1 MNRRRTL
8 ETRMVRKNGMDPVE
22 LGIAL
27 IEEQLLALVLYA
39 STVGSWID
47 KDKTPPDLA
56 AANALL
62 RRKRSRSEPQTHIE
76 DGTPGVEGEALGV
89 AQSWA
94 AFHQDPQRLSVVL
107 RVAGTNAILAVADF
121 FEAHDFSELRTP
133 EVQFL
138 MRIRDA
144 ATSGNT
150 FRIDAGGRI
159 PVASFNG
166 LTITDKLN
174 GSPLFDDG
182 VTPGFVEFGDVAALL
197 RYLVDHLRGA
207 QTLISDGDAG

>member
-1 MNRRRTL
+1 
-8 ETRMVRKNGMDPVE
+8 MVRKNGMDPVE

-39 STVGSWID
+39 STVGAWID

-56 AANALL
+56 AANTLL

-76 DGTPGVEGEALGV
+76 DGTPGVEGEALGLG
-89 AQSWA
+89 QSWA

-107 RVAGTNAILAVADF
+107 RVAGTNAILAIADF

-150 FRIDAGGRI
+150 FRIEPGERI
-159 PVASFNG
+159 PW
-166 LTITDKLN
+166 
-174 GSPLFDDG
+174 
-182 VTPGFVEFGDVAALL
+182 PGDHGEAERLAAF
-197 RYLVDHLRGA
+197 R
-207 QTLISDGDAG
+207 

>member
-1 MNRRRTL
+1 
-8 ETRMVRKNGMDPVE
+8 MVRKNGIDPIE

-39 STVGSWID
+39 STVANWID
-47 KDKTPPDLA
+47 TDKTPPDLA
-56 AANALL
+56 AANSLL
-62 RRKRSRSEPQTHIE
+62 RRKRSRTEPQTHIE
-76 DGTPGVEGEALGV
+76 DGAPGVEGEVLGLGP
-89 AQSWA
+89 SWA

-107 RVAGTNAILAVADF
+107 RVASTNAILAVADY

-144 ATSGNT
+144 AANGNT
-150 FRIDAGGRI
+150 FGIEGGERI

-166 LTITDKLN
+166 LVITNKLN

-197 RYLVDHLRGA
+197 RYLVNHLRGA
-207 QTLISDGDAG
+207 QTLISAGDAG

>member
-1 MNRRRTL
+1 
-8 ETRMVRKNGMDPVE
+8 MVRKNGIDPVE

-47 KDKTPPDLA
+47 NDTTPPDLA
-56 AANALL
+56 AANNLL
-62 RRKRSRSEPQTHIE
+62 RRKRSRTEPQSHIE
-76 DGTPGVEGEALGV
+76 DGTPGVEGEVLGIGP
-89 AQSWA
+89 SWV

-107 RVAGTNAILAVADF
+107 RVASTNAILAVADY
-121 FEAHDFSELRTP
+121 FESHDFSELRTP

-144 ATSGNT
+144 AANGNT
-150 FRIDAGGRI
+150 FRIEAGERI

-166 LTITDKLN
+166 LVIADKLN

-182 VTPGFVEFGDVAALL
+182 VTPGFMEFGDTAALL
-197 RYLVDHLRGA
+197 RYLVNHLRGA
-207 QTLISDGDAG
+207 QTLVSSGDAG

>member
-1 MNRRRTL
+1 
-8 ETRMVRKNGMDPVE
+8 MVRKNGMDPVE

-56 AANALL
+56 AANTLL
-62 RRKRSRSEPQTHIE
+62 RRKRSRSEPQTHME

-138 MRIRDA
+138 MRLRDA
-144 ATSGNT
+144 ATGGNT
-150 FRIDAGGRI
+150 FRIESGERI

-166 LTITDKLN
+166 LAITDKLN

-182 VTPGFVEFGDVAALL
+182 VTPGFVEFGDIAALL

>member
-1 MNRRRTL
+1 MISRSGIDRC
-8 ETRMVRKNGMDPVE
+8 K

-39 STVGSWID
+39 STVADWID
-47 KDKTPPDLA
+47 HGKAPSDLA
-56 AANALL
+56 AANSLL
-62 RRKRSRSEPQTHIE
+62 RRKRSRTGPQTHVE
-76 DGTPGVEGEALGV
+76 DGMPGVEGEILGLGP
-89 AQSWA
+89 SWA

-107 RVAGTNAILAVADF
+107 RVASTNAILAVADF
-121 FEAHDFSELRTP
+121 FEAHDLSELRTP

-144 ATSGNT
+144 ASNGNT
-150 FRIDAGGRI
+150 FRIAAGERI

-166 LTITDKLN
+166 LVINENLDGL
-174 GSPLFDDG
+174 PLFDDG
-182 VTPGFVEFGDVAALL
+182 VTPGFMEFGDTAALL

-207 QTLISDGDAG
+207 QTLISAGDAG

>member
-1 MNRRRTL
+1 
-8 ETRMVRKNGMDPVE
+8 MVRKNGMDPVE

-39 STVGSWID
+39 STVGTWID

-56 AANALL
+56 AANTLL

-76 DGTPGVEGEALGV
+76 DGTPGVEGEALGLGE
-89 AQSWA
+89 SWA

-107 RVAGTNAILAVADF
+107 RVAGTNAILAIADF

-150 FRIDAGGRI
+150 FRIEPGERI

-166 LTITDKLN
+166 LTITEKLN

-182 VTPGFVEFGDVAALL
+182 VTPGFVEFGDIAALL